1 MKPNESQVGEG
12 LNRGPKTK
20 KKKESFEQR
29 QRKIST
35 EDLLAQDSAL
45 IGANLKDFINEE
57 TFNNLPIQQ
66 QVCLKFF
73 ILTLM
78 RIFFRYQVFRFD
90 NYLSVRPLSFEIN

>member
-1 MKPNESQVGEG
+1 MFYEFLKVIESALLGPFEKPIFAFFIMKPDQSQVGEG
-12 LNRGPKTK
+12 LARPSKAK
-20 KKKESFEQR
+20 KKKESAEQR

-66 QVCLKFF
+66 QV
-73 ILTLM
+73 
-78 RIFFRYQVFRFD
+78 
-90 NYLSVRPLSFEIN
+90 

>member
-1 MKPNESQVGEG
+1 MKPNESQVGES
-12 LNRGPKTK
+12 LTRGPKAK

-57 TFNNLPIQQ
+57 TFNNLPVQQ
-66 QVCLKFF
+66 QVCFEFF

-78 RIFFRYQVFRFD
+78 RNFFRYNFFASTIISLKD
-90 NYLSVRPLSFEIN
+90 LYHSE

>member
-12 LNRGPKTK
+12 LTRGPKAK

-66 QVCLKFF
+66 QVCLYFF
-73 ILTLM
+73 ILKLM
-78 RIFFRYQVFRFD
+78 CIFSVIIFFVRKLCSLRS
-90 NYLSVRPLSFEIN
+90 LSSSLN

>member
-12 LNRGPKTK
+12 LTRGPKAK

-66 QVCLKFF
+66 QVCLSFF
-73 ILTLM
+73 IFKLM
-78 RIFFRYQVFRFD
+78 YIFSVIIFF
-90 NYLSVRPLSFEIN
+90 FETYVP